1 MDLYKHMQRSDMSL
15 TRRLALLGEE
25 LDIPKASRI
34 CVVAHREG
42 IFKGRSGTHAYVWK
56 PYDAELTRRLRRL
69 LGQSVQYDSRVEAHH
84 VAHGAFETRAITD
97 VINRSFT
104 HVVSQFAHGAVNI
117 SVTGRE
123 LRQLII
129 EDLPIA
135 EPALFADVLPAPI
148 VVTVKELLE
157 AARTARVFDGRHTTI
172 GLRLFE
178 VDADLAYHSDHSRTL
193 RSPGYRSIAL
203 DPEHTLALRAPLAV
217 FRLDVRP
224 GAPRAFSYNVVTGVA
239 VNRGPLETN
248 SMRRFESM
256 LVASTLYAAKRCVT
270 T

>member
-15 TRRLALLGEE
+15 NKRLALLGAE

-42 IFKGRSGTHAYVWK
+42 VFKGRPGTHTYVWK
-56 PYDAELTRRLRRL
+56 PYDAELTRRLRKL
-69 LGQSVQYDSRVEAHH
+69 LGHSVQYDSRVEAHH
-84 VAHGAFETRAITD
+84 IEHGAFDSRAVTD
-97 VINRSFT
+97 LISRSFT
-104 HVVSQFAHGAVNI
+104 HIVSQFAHGATNV
-117 SVTGRE
+117 SATGQE

-129 EDLPIA
+129 DDLPIA
-135 EPALFADVLPAPI
+135 EPALFAEVLPAP
-148 VVTVKELLE
+148 VAVTVKAIL
-157 AARTARVFDGRHTTI
+157 ASAKTARVFDGRHTTT

-178 VDADLAYHSDHSRTL
+178 VDADLAYHADHSRTL
-193 RSPGYRSIAL
+193 RSPGYRSVEL
-203 DPEHTLALRAPLAV
+203 DPDHAITLRAPLAV

-224 GAPRAFSYNVVTGVA
+224 GAPRAFSYHVVTGIA

-248 SMRRFESM
+248 AMRRFESM
-256 LVASTLYAAKRCVT
+256 LVASTLYASKRCIT